1 MNLTRK
7 HLLLGLGAVALLAA
21 PRVARADASYNLRK
35 AYTGTAGGSTSNFGA
50 GYRLEYG
57 LAASKSGTT
66 RSVSADAAAST
77 WAKLFGMQFDAVSV
91 KLGAAGSVSNSCTS
105 KVTVDTY
112 LVGIKLPAGSS
123 SGFSG
128 GTFNRQILVRS
139 QPLTP
144 KVSFDIVRV
153 GPFSLGFD
161 AYAYASEYINVNGA
175 LWCSNITA
183 EIRPGVKL
191 VATGDFHVDAVIAA
205 SGMRATLSLM
215 DSSLPLK
222 GNVSWLGTSQADFF
236 SGGSFCTW
244 QLNSSAAINFE
255 IVAVNG
261 KFEPYV
267 RVGLPCTD
275 IFGLL
280 PGKGICLNK
289 EWSHVLYSFSSG
301 KSVFPLVGT
310 PNEVRIGDNTSTCG
324 PAIPA
329 PTPR

>member
-1 MNLTRK
+1 MSTTPK
-7 HLLLGLGAVALLAA
+7 HLLLGLGVAALLAV
-21 PRVARADASYNLRK
+21 PGVARADASYNLRK

-66 RSVSADAAAST
+66 RSVAADTGASS
-77 WAKLFGMQFDAVSV
+77 WVKLFGKQFDAVSV
-91 KLGAAGSVSNSCTS
+91 KVGATGSVTNSCTS
-105 KVTVDTY
+105 RVTVDTY
-112 LVGIKLPAGSS
+112 LVGIKVPAASGS
-123 SGFSG
+123 FSG
-128 GTFNRQILVRS
+128 GAFNRAILNRTQS
-139 QPLTP
+139 LTP

-153 GPFSLGFD
+153 GPVSLGFD
-161 AYAYASEYINVNGA
+161 AYAYANEYINVNGA
-175 LWCSNITA
+175 LWCDRISA
-183 EIRPGVKL
+183 EVRPGVRL
-191 VATGDFHVDAVIAA
+191 VATGEFHVDAIIVA

-215 DSSLPLK
+215 DSSLPMK
-222 GNVSWLGTSQADFF
+222 GTVSWLGQSEPDFF
-236 SGGSFCTW
+236 GGGSFCTW
-244 QLNSSAAINFE
+244 HLSSSASINFE

-261 KFEPYV
+261 KFEPFV

-275 IFGLL
+275 IFGIL

-301 KSVFPLVGT
+301 RSVFPLVGT
-310 PNEVRIGDNTSTCG
+310 PQEIRIGDGTATCG